1 MSYWRYISFSIN
13 FSNIPVLFKFNVF
26 WWRLML
32 FKRHVFTITSNATIV
47 TQTFAQSV
55 KTRRV
60 WLEKVGYTPQNGT
73 FAQKS
78 RRVWLFLGKVFLQ
91 VRVPVCPF
99 LKKTLN
105 LVLISFTHFC
115 PISLYYYYYYYINL
129 IVYSKNGQIYPL
141 TCENVLPKKSHTLRV
156 FWAITLWPAKTLA
169 HPPRFLGRKMGENL
183 QKTSSHTLREA
194 TPSAIK

>member
-60 WLEKVGYTPQNGT
+60 WL
-73 FAQKS
+73 
-78 RRVWLFLGKVFLQ
+78 FLGKVFLQ

-105 LVLISFTHFC
+105 LVLISFAHFC

-141 TCENVLPKKSHTLRV
+141 TCKNVPPKKSHTLRD
-156 FWAITLWPAKTLA
+156 FWALSFWPAKTQT
-169 HPPRFLGRKMGENL
+169 HPPRFLARKMGE
-183 QKTSSHTLREA
+183 KWPKIKSHTLRA
-194 TPSAIK
+194 VTPSAKK

>member
-1 MSYWRYISFSIN
+1 MSYLRYISFSIN

-115 PISLYYYYYYYINL
+115 PISLYYYYYYYIKL

-141 TCENVLPKKSHTLRV
+141 TCKNVPPKKSHTLRD
-156 FWAITLWPAKTLA
+156 FWALSFWPAKTQT
-169 HPPRFLGRKMGENL
+169 HPPRFLARKMGE
-183 QKTSSHTLREA
+183 KWPKIKSHTLRA
-194 TPSAIK
+194 VTPSAKK